1 MLLFLIRSPLPF
13 PICLQFRAA
22 TCESEEEEPKKP
34 DPMPDSSSEE
44 DGSDS
49 GSDEEVIPVAPVKPV
64 VVQSPKVGANSNQ
77 KQPDSARA
85 TAPASAMIVPK
96 LGKKRLGES
105 KADVKGSKKLKVVDT
120 EIREWQRRRREACFE
135 SSEVKEE
142 PVRENSSTLF
152 CLSEL
157 ATMLL
162 VCQWPAK
169 TLIKQLVLLVTT
181 NQYSQ
186 MFGND
191 HINGERANVGSP
203 KKCTS
208 SHDSYSIEQ
217 SGDTFE
223 SDRKVPHYTS
233 QQRDDGFESDHNVP
247 HDAFQPE
254 SPCCFLSKNPVRDVG
269 KSLEKMKSLTK
280 LSLSHCQLQSLGSSL
295 KSCSELKELRLAH
308 NELTALPSELAHNA
322 RIHTLDL
329 GNNSIINWSDLKVL
343 NSLTNLRNLNL
354 HGNPIADK
362 DKFVNK
368 VKRLIPNLQ
377 ILNSK
382 PVDKYTNDKKVD
394 AELSAVSFASEVGK
408 QEKEGEY
415 AKDNKKPKH
424 RKDLDNEHG
433 DEDTAEKKSKS
444 KRQKTD
450 NKQKQDELSEKK
462 SKEARKVGDDVNDDT
477 ETPFSELFAHDLK
490 SLEDAGMKLLDNHK
504 DADQAIVKLTS
515 KNKKPKSLA
524 SGSKTLEILA
534 PSVDVGLGGPSTWE

>member
-1 MLLFLIRSPLPF
+1 MVNGRTLEARRS
-13 PICLQFRAA
+13 
-22 TCESEEEEPKKP
+22 
-34 DPMPDSSSEE
+34 
-44 DGSDS
+44 
-49 GSDEEVIPVAPVKPV
+49 VPVATTHIPL
-64 VVQSPKVGANSNQ
+64 S
-77 KQPDSARA
+77 
-85 TAPASAMIVPK
+85 
-96 LGKKRLGES
+96 
-105 KADVKGSKKLKVVDT
+105 KVVIHLNLTARYHTKHLSNAMMGLNLTTMYHMMHFNPNLLAAVRFVYRAFDNYHV
-120 EIREWQRRRREACFE
+120 FE
-135 SSEVKEE
+135 KSV
-142 PVRENSSTLF
+142 V
-152 CLSEL
+152 
-157 ATMLL
+157 
-162 VCQWPAK
+162 
-169 TLIKQLVLLVTT
+169 
-181 NQYSQ
+181 
-186 MFGND
+186 
-191 HINGERANVGSP
+191 
-203 KKCTS
+203 
-208 SHDSYSIEQ
+208 
-217 SGDTFE
+217 
-223 SDRKVPHYTS
+223 
-233 QQRDDGFESDHNVP
+233 
-247 HDAFQPE
+247 
-254 SPCCFLSKNPVRDVG
+254 LSKNPVRDVG

-382 PVDKYTNDKKVD
+382 PLDKYTNDKKVD

-462 SKEARKVGDDVNDDT
+462 SKEARKVGDDVIDDT
-477 ETPFSELFAHDLK
+477 ETPFSELFAHNLK
-490 SLEDAGMKLLDNHK
+490 SLEDTGMKLLDNHK

-515 KNKKPKSLA
+515 KKKKPKSLA

>member
-1 MLLFLIRSPLPF
+1 MVNGRTLEARRS
-13 PICLQFRAA
+13 
-22 TCESEEEEPKKP
+22 
-34 DPMPDSSSEE
+34 
-44 DGSDS
+44 
-49 GSDEEVIPVAPVKPV
+49 VPVAMTHIPL
-64 VVQSPKVGANSNQ
+64 S
-77 KQPDSARA
+77 
-85 TAPASAMIVPK
+85 
-96 LGKKRLGES
+96 
-105 KADVKGSKKLKVVDT
+105 KVVIHLNLTARYHTIHLSNAMMGLNLTTMYHMMHFNPNLLAAVSSFKEPGSRCWKIPGKD
-120 EIREWQRRRREACFE
+120 EIPYQ
-135 SSEVKEE
+135 
-142 PVRENSSTLF
+142 
-152 CLSEL
+152 
-157 ATMLL
+157 
-162 VCQWPAK
+162 
-169 TLIKQLVLLVTT
+169 
-181 NQYSQ
+181 
-186 MFGND
+186 
-191 HINGERANVGSP
+191 
-203 KKCTS
+203 
-208 SHDSYSIEQ
+208 
-217 SGDTFE
+217 
-223 SDRKVPHYTS
+223 
-233 QQRDDGFESDHNVP
+233 
-247 HDAFQPE
+247 AF
-254 SPCCFLSKNPVRDVG
+254 S
-269 KSLEKMKSLTK
+269 
-280 LSLSHCQLQSLGSSL
+280 
-295 KSCSELKELRLAH
+295 SCSELKELRLAH

-382 PVDKYTNDKKVD
+382 PLDKYTNDKKVD

-462 SKEARKVGDDVNDDT
+462 SKEVRKVGDDVIDDT

-515 KNKKPKSLA
+515 KKKKPKSLA

>member
-1 MLLFLIRSPLPF
+1 MTRLSFEKILQEKGTQDPSTITSLELTHRALSDVSCLAEFKNLERLDLGFNTLSSLEDLKSCVNLKWLSLIQNKLQSLKGVECLTKLTVLNAGKNQLRSMDEVRSVVTLRALILNDNEITSICPLD
-13 PICLQFRAA
+13 Q
-22 TCESEEEEPKKP
+22 
-34 DPMPDSSSEE
+34 
-44 DGSDS
+44 
-49 GSDEEVIPVAPVKPV
+49 
-64 VVQSPKVGANSNQ
+64 
-77 KQPDSARA
+77 
-85 TAPASAMIVPK
+85 
-96 LGKKRLGES
+96 
-105 KADVKGSKKLKVVDT
+105 LK
-120 EIREWQRRRREACFE
+120 EL
-135 SSEVKEE
+135 
-142 PVRENSSTLF
+142 NTL
-152 CLSEL
+152 
-157 ATMLL
+157 
-162 VCQWPAK
+162 V
-169 TLIKQLVLLVTT
+169 
-181 NQYSQ
+181 
-186 MFGND
+186 
-191 HINGERANVGSP
+191 
-203 KKCTS
+203 
-208 SHDSYSIEQ
+208 
-217 SGDTFE
+217 
-223 SDRKVPHYTS
+223 
-233 QQRDDGFESDHNVP
+233 
-247 HDAFQPE
+247 
-254 SPCCFLSKNPVRDVG
+254 LSKNPVRDVR

-368 VKRLIPNLQ
+368 VRRSIPNLQ

-408 QEKEGEY
+408 QEKEGDY
-415 AKDNKKPKH
+415 AKDNTKTKH

-433 DEDTAEKKSKS
+433 DKDTAENKSKS

-450 NKQKQDELSEKK
+450 NKQKQDEASEKK
-462 SKEARKVGDDVNDDT
+462 SKEARKVGGDVIDDT

-504 DADQAIVKLTS
+504 DADQAIVKLTL
-515 KNKKPKSLA
+515 KKKKPKSLA
-524 SGSKTLEILA
+524 SGSKALERLA

>member
-142 PVRENSSTLF
+142 PVRENSSTLV

-223 SDRKVPHYTS
+223 SDRKDCDY
-233 QQRDDGFESDHNVP
+233 DEFYAEILGI
-247 HDAFQPE
+247 
-254 SPCCFLSKNPVRDVG
+254 NPVRDVG

-382 PVDKYTNDKKVD
+382 PLDKYTNDKKVD

-462 SKEARKVGDDVNDDT
+462 SKEARKVGDDVIDDT
-477 ETPFSELFAHDLK
+477 ETPFSELFAHNLK
-490 SLEDAGMKLLDNHK
+490 SLEDTGMKLLDNHK

-515 KNKKPKSLA
+515 KKKKPKSLA